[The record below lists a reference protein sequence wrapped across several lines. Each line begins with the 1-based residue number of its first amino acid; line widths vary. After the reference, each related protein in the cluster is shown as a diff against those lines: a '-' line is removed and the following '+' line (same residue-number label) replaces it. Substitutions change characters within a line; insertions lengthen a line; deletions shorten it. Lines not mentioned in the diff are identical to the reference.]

1 MKKVFSHLKWFFIE
15 NKYTYLALFTL
26 LLFIS
31 IIQVFPA
38 KFLGLIIDKITEG
51 SLTATSL
58 VLLICGLFGFPLL
71 KYFLN
76 RIYHYNIHRLGHDL
90 LFKLRE
96 KYISHLFELDNET
109 YEKYTK
115 GDLISR
121 ATNDMNN
128 LSMFA
133 TSFMQSI
140 IFNTGTIVAAIVMMA
155 IINPLLT
162 LASVFFMPIAIFW
175 LNKKRLKK
183 RKYYKIHQ
191 EIYAN
196 MTENV
201 LESIEGV
208 KTVRAYRMEEFD
220 FNKTKDAIDKD
231 INSWWYILKFESIYG
246 PLFELIYA
254 LCYFIAIGLGA
265 YMVIESKISTGSLVT
280 FLMYVAMLYAP
291 LINLSNMLNNINTI
305 NISDERFFEIMDIV
319 PKVKD
324 ENDAKD
330 VFKFN
335 ELTFKNVSFKYPFD
349 DFYVINDI
357 SFTIKSGE
365 TIGIVGPTGSG
376 KTTLIRQLLREFN
389 VSCGEILIDNENI
402 EKFKIEDVRDL
413 VGYVP
418 QDHILFRRSVDDNIL
433 IGKMDA
439 SDKEVD
445 SAITIADFKKDLA
458 NLPNGINT
466 MVSELGSSLSG
477 GQRQR
482 LSIARALIKNPEIL
496 ILDDSLSAVDALT
509 EQNIIIKL
517 KEARADKTNIIVAHR
532 FSAIKQ
538 SDKIIVIQNGKIT
551 DVGTH
556 KDLLSYD
563 NWYKRQYLKQMG
575 DDSLGGSL

>member
-1 MKKVFSHLKWFFIE
+1 MKKVFNHLKWFFIE
-15 NKYTYLALFTL
+15 NKYTYLAIFAL

-38 KFLGLIIDKITEG
+38 KFLGLVIDKIVEG
-51 SLTATSL
+51 SLNATSL
-58 VLLICGLFGFPLL
+58 ILLICGLFGFPLL

-96 KYISHLFELDNET
+96 KYISHLFELDNE
-109 YEKYTK
+109 KYTK

-133 TSFMQSI
+133 TSFMQNI
-140 IFNTGTIVAAIVMMA
+140 IFNTGTIIAAIVMMA
-155 IINPLLT
+155 LINPMLT
-162 LASVFFMPIAIFW
+162 LASVFFMPIAIFL
-175 LNKKRLKK
+175 LNKARLKK
-183 RKYYKIHQ
+183 RKYYKTHQ

-208 KTVRAYRMEEFD
+208 KTVRAYRMEEYD
-220 FNKTKDAIDKD
+220 FNKTKAAIDKD

-246 PLFELIYA
+246 PFFELIYV

-265 YMVIESKISTGSLVT
+265 YLVIESKISTGDLVT

-324 ENDAKD
+324 ESDAKD
-330 VFKFN
+330 VFTFN
-335 ELTFKNVSFKYPFD
+335 ELKFNNVSFKYPFD
-349 DFYVINDI
+349 DFYVIKDI
-357 SFTIKSGE
+357 TFTIKSGE

-389 VSCGEILIDNENI
+389 VSSGEILIDNENI
-402 EKFKIEDVRDL
+402 EKYKIDDIRDL

-433 IGKMDA
+433 IGKINA
-439 SDKEVD
+439 SDKEID
-445 SAITIADFKKDLA
+445 NAITIADFKKDLA
-458 NLPNGINT
+458 NLPDGINT

-517 KEARADKTNIIVAHR
+517 KEARSDKTNIVVAHR
-532 FSAIKQ
+532 FSAIKH
-538 SDKIIVIQNGKIT
+538 SDKIIVMQEGKIT

-556 KDLLSYD
+556 KELLSYD

-575 DDSLGGSL
+575 DNSLGG